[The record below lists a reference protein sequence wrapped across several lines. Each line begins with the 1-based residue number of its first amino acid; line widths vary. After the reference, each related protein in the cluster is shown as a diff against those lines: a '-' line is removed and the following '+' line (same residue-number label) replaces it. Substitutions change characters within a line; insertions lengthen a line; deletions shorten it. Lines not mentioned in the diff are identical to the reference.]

1 MTGKTFIPRI
11 LVTVSGLLLI
21 AICLCIGSITISTL
35 IGLMLGVILSII
47 GVLANKKHAVTGLL
61 MLVIGITSLI
71 LGLMLLVFNMLATG
85 YMMQTENIIAAT
97 ISFAGVLTAISS
109 RYYFEHNSSTR
120 DLITG

>member
-1 MTGKTFIPRI
+1 MTDETFIPRI
-11 LVTVSGLLLI
+11 LVTASGLLLI

-71 LGLMLLVFNMLATG
+71 LGLMLLVFNTLATG

-109 RYYFEHNSSTR
+109 RYYF
-120 DLITG
+120 